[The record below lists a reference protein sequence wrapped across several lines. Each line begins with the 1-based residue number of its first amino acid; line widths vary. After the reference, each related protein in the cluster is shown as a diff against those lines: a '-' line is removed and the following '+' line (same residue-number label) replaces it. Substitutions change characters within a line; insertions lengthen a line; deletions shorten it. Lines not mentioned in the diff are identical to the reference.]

1 MEGKKF
7 GDFLNEVSL
16 TSKADSMEA
25 REYQI
30 NIAKSILLKGNSLV
44 IMPTALGKTFIAV
57 LVIAK
62 FVREMLDGKRGRKKF
77 LFLAPTK
84 PLANQQAQTLQNLVD
99 FGKTDV
105 QIKKE
110 IGQNA
115 QRREFGRGKAQVG
128 EETKP
133 TDEPR
138 LGGKNTLEEGLEG
151 GALGVILMTGK
162 TSPEKRTALWRDKNI
177 WCYVGTPQTVEFDLL
192 VGRMDL
198 NDFCMVVL
206 DEAHRAVKEYSYS
219 FVARE
224 AAIRNLLVIGLTA
237 SPSSRKETI
246 DEICSNLQI
255 ENIEIRDENDADV
268 KTFSHKIEN
277 DWVFVELPKEIL
289 VLRDLLLEL
298 LKEVLEDLK
307 ALGAIQSSDLQK
319 HKRELLMA
327 RQRALRDLHVD
338 SKNFSVLSLQA
349 RAMNISHGLDL
360 VETQGI
366 AALLVFMEGMKNR
379 ETKSKAVRVLLE
391 DFRWEAIEEKARE
404 IAGKGGEH
412 PKFEALVKLLKKMK
426 KGEKAIV
433 FAQFR
438 SSITKIVQVLEKV
451 EGLAP
456 VEFVGKSKGKGQ
468 KHQQQ
473 VMQGFREEKFN
484 VLVSTSVG
492 EEGLDVPEVSLV
504 VFFESVPSEIRL
516 IQRRGRTGRIREG
529 KVVFLITKGTK
540 DEAMFWVSK
549 NREKKMRKMIEGMRG
564 GVDFK
569 SGQTLLSDV

>member
-1 MEGKKF
+1 M
-7 GDFLNEVSL
+7 
-16 TSKADSMEA
+16 
-25 REYQI
+25 
-30 NIAKSILLKGNSLV
+30 
-44 IMPTALGKTFIAV
+44 
-57 LVIAK
+57 
-62 FVREMLDGKRGRKKF
+62 
-77 LFLAPTK
+77 
-84 PLANQQAQTLQNLVD
+84 
-99 FGKTDV
+99 
-105 QIKKE
+105 
-110 IGQNA
+110 
-115 QRREFGRGKAQVG
+115 
-128 EETKP
+128 
-133 TDEPR
+133 
-138 LGGKNTLEEGLEG
+138 
-151 GALGVILMTGK
+151 
-162 TSPEKRTALWRDKNI
+162 
-177 WCYVGTPQTVEFDLL
+177 
-192 VGRMDL
+192 
-198 NDFCMVVL
+198 
-206 DEAHRAVKEYSYS
+206 
-219 FVARE
+219 
-224 AAIRNLLVIGLTA
+224 
-237 SPSSRKETI
+237 
-246 DEICSNLQI
+246 QI